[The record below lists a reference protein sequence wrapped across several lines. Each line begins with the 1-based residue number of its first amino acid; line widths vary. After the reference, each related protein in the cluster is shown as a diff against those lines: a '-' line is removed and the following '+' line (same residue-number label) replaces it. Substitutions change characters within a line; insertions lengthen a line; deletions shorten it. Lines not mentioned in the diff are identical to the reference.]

1 MFFTDAR
8 SCKDWLTGLPLTNI
22 PGAQQMVLDGLRL
35 LGRSDFDSIER
46 LKCLELMRDKIAF
59 LQGEQ
64 RSRYFGKSLPLS
76 ANDNAAWMIGCSL
89 LEEMESGYRQ
99 CLTAAELEQG
109 ELARHTALMM
119 QRVIRY
125 LGAQMLFHAMI
136 YRRFDPQ
143 LWGRLH
149 AQYQAAE
156 RADLLDE
163 RIKDSLEGDIG
174 QSSVMESYT
183 HVVLTQAGYL
193 SEMTAP
199 QMDFMEAL
207 LRMWTRKVRVLP
219 LGKGVESNDTHP
231 LAVDLAKHLGA
242 RPVAGD
248 AMNISHRV
256 LDVESLSK
264 SIRRRIHALQAGE
277 EPASLGLP
285 PDASALESLT
295 QLQRLHKLWCE
306 GAPPR
311 PPAKIPE
318 EQTATLAFGIPEIHY
333 FVTEGKTF
341 EQPDKPRELSRQE
354 KDDIAMFGQVST
366 RTAQMRVAAE
376 QAYAA
381 EDWGV
386 IDEMLGAFRLLRPN
400 KASKGVAI
408 GRVVAM
414 RLGPRSPFYLGVIH
428 ALVQENDGR
437 IVITVTVL
445 PGKPEPIAAR
455 AGDARNRAAGSAWV
469 QAFRLPAIE
478 RLGVPE
484 SLLVPSGLAG
494 RGRGVEGWRDGEP
507 KETTVYEVLERG
519 GDFDRI
525 TVF

>member
-8 SCKDWLTGLPLTNI
+8 SCRDWLTGLPLTNI

-76 ANDNAAWMIGCSL
+76 LNDNAAWANGCSL

-99 CLTAAELEQG
+99 CQTMAEIEQG
-109 ELARHTALMM
+109 ELVRHMALMM

-125 LGAQMLFHAMI
+125 LGAQMQFNAMI

-149 AQYQAAE
+149 TQYQAAE
-156 RADLLDE
+156 RAGLLDE
-163 RIKDSLEGDIG
+163 KVKDSLVGETGH
-174 QSSVMESYT
+174 STVMEAYT
-183 HVVLTQAGYL
+183 QVVLTQAAYL

-199 QMDFMEAL
+199 QMDFMDTL
-207 LRMWTRKVRVLP
+207 LRMWPRKARVLV
-219 LGKGVESNDTHP
+219 LGKGVESDDTHP
-231 LAVDLAKHLGA
+231 LSVDLAKQIGA

-277 EPASLGLP
+277 EPANLGLP
-285 PDASALESLT
+285 PDASALEALT

-311 PPAKIPE
+311 PPAKVPE
-318 EQTATLAFGIPEIHY
+318 EQTASLTFGLPEIHF
-333 FVTEGKTF
+333 FVTEGKVF

-354 KDDIAMFGQVST
+354 KDDIAMFGQVSS
-366 RTAQMRVAAE
+366 RTSQLRVAE
-376 QAYAA
+376 HNFST

-386 IDEMLGAFRLLRPN
+386 IDEMLGAFRLRRPS

-414 RLGPRSPFYLGVIH
+414 RLGPQAHFYLGVIH

-455 AGDARNRAAGSAWV
+455 SGDARNRTAGGAWV

-484 SLLVPSGLAG
+484 SLVVPSGLAG
-494 RGRGVEGWRDGEP
+494 RGRGVEVWRDGAP
-507 KETTVYEVLERG
+507 LETTVYEVLERG

>member
-8 SCKDWLTGLPLTNI
+8 TCKDWLTGLPLTNI

-35 LGRSDFDSIER
+35 LGSSDFDSIER
-46 LKCLELMRDKIAF
+46 LKCLELTRDKIAF

-76 ANDNAAWMIGCSL
+76 SNDNAAWMIGFAL

-99 CLTAAELEQG
+99 CLAAAETEQG
-109 ELARHTALMM
+109 EFARHTALMM

-125 LGAQMLFHAMI
+125 IGAEMQFHAMI
-136 YRRFDPQ
+136 YRRFDPE

-149 AQYQAAE
+149 GQYQAAE
-156 RADLLDE
+156 RAEVLDE

-174 QSSVMESYT
+174 LSSVMESYT
-183 HVVLTQAGYL
+183 QVVLTQASYL

-199 QMDFMEAL
+199 QMDFMDAL

-219 LGKGVESNDTHP
+219 PGKGVESDATHP
-231 LAVDLAKHLGA
+231 LSVDLAKQLGA

-248 AMNISHRV
+248 AMNVSHRV

-277 EPASLGLP
+277 EPVSLGLP
-285 PDASALESLT
+285 AEANALEALT

-318 EQTATLAFGIPEIHY
+318 ERSAALAFGIPDIHF
-333 FVTEGKTF
+333 FVSEGKAF

-354 KDDIAMFGQVST
+354 KDDISMFGQVSA
-366 RTAQMRVAAE
+366 RTAQMQVAE
-376 QAYAA
+376 HAYST
-381 EDWGV
+381 EEWGV
-386 IDEMLGAFRLLRPN
+386 VDEMLGAFRLLRPN
-400 KASKGVAI
+400 NASKGVAI
-408 GRVVAM
+408 GRVMAM

-437 IVITVTVL
+437 IVITVNVL

-455 AGDARNRAAGSAWV
+455 AGDARNRTAGNVWV

-484 SLLVPSGLAG
+484 TLVVPSGLAG
-494 RGRGVEGWRDGEP
+494 RGRGVETWRDGAAN
-507 KETTVYEVLERG
+507 ETTVYEVLERG

>member
-8 SCKDWLTGLPLTNI
+8 TCKDWLTGLPLTNI

-35 LGRSDFDSIER
+35 LGRSDFDPIER

-76 ANDNAAWMIGCSL
+76 SNDNTAWMIGCSL

-99 CLTAAELEQG
+99 CLTVAEIEQG

-119 QRVIRY
+119 QRVVRY
-125 LGAQMLFHAMI
+125 IGAQMQFCAMI

-149 AQYQAAE
+149 GQFLAAE
-156 RADLLDE
+156 RAEVLDE

-174 QSSVMESYT
+174 LSSVMESYT
-183 HVVLTQAGYL
+183 QVVLTQASYL
-193 SEMTAP
+193 SEMTAQ
-199 QMDFMEAL
+199 QMDFMDAL
-207 LRMWTRKVRVLP
+207 LKMWTRKVRVQP
-219 LGKGVESNDTHP
+219 LGRGVESDATHP
-231 LAVDLAKHLGA
+231 LSVDLGKQLGA

-277 EPASLGLP
+277 EPVSLGLP
-285 PDASALESLT
+285 AEASALEALT
-295 QLQRLHKLWCE
+295 QMQRLHKLWCE

-318 EQTATLAFGIPEIHY
+318 EQSAGLAFGIPEIHF
-333 FVTEGKTF
+333 FVSEGKQF
-341 EQPDKPRELSRQE
+341 EQPDKTRELSRQE
-354 KDDIAMFGQVST
+354 KDDISMFGQVSS
-366 RTAQMRVAAE
+366 RTAQLKLSDHNFVT
-376 QAYAA
+376 

-386 IDEMLGAFRLLRPN
+386 IDEMLGAFRLMRPN
-400 KASKGVAI
+400 NASKGVAI

-414 RLGPRSPFYLGVIH
+414 RLGPKSPFYLGVIH

-437 IVITVTVL
+437 IVITVNVL
-445 PGKPEPIAAR
+445 PGRPEPIAAR
-455 AGDARNRAAGSAWV
+455 AGDSRNRGAGNPWV

-484 SLLVPSGLAG
+484 TLVVPSGLAG
-494 RGRGVEGWRDGEP
+494 RGRGVEIWRDGES
-507 KETTVYEVLERG
+507 KEATVYEVLERG

>member
-8 SCKDWLTGLPLTNI
+8 TCKDWLSGLPLTNI

-35 LGRSDFDSIER
+35 LGRADFDSIER

-76 ANDNAAWMIGCSL
+76 ANDNAAWVIGCSL
-89 LEEMESGYRQ
+89 LEEMEAGYRQ
-99 CLTAAELEQG
+99 CITVAEIEQG

-125 LGAQMLFHAMI
+125 IGAQMQFHAMI
-136 YRRFDPQ
+136 YRRFDPL

-149 AQYQAAE
+149 SQYLAAE
-156 RADLLDE
+156 RADLVDE

-183 HVVLTQAGYL
+183 QVVLTQAAYL

-199 QMDFMEAL
+199 QMDFMDAL

-219 LGKGVESNDTHP
+219 LGKGVESDDTHP
-231 LAVDLAKHLGA
+231 LAVDLAKQLGA

-264 SIRRRIHALQAGE
+264 SIRRRTHALQAGE
-277 EPASLGLP
+277 EPAGLGLP
-285 PDASALESLT
+285 SDANALEALT

-311 PPAKIPE
+311 PPAKVPE
-318 EQTATLAFGIPEIHY
+318 EQTASLAFGIPEIHF
-333 FVTEGKTF
+333 FVTEGKAF
-341 EQPDKPRELSRQE
+341 EQPDKPRELTRQE
-354 KDDIAMFGQVST
+354 KDDISMFGQVSS
-366 RTAQMRVAAE
+366 RTAQMRMAE
-376 QAYAA
+376 QNFST

-400 KASKGVAI
+400 KAAKGVAI

-414 RLGPRSPFYLGVIH
+414 RLGPRSPFYIGVVH

-455 AGDARNRAAGSAWV
+455 AGDARNRTAGTTWV
-469 QAFRLPAIE
+469 QAFRLPAVE
-478 RLGVPE
+478 PLGVPQ
-484 SLLVPSGLAG
+484 SLVVPSGLAG
-494 RGRGVEGWRDGEP
+494 RGRGVEIWRDGAP
-507 KETTVYEVLERG
+507 KEATVYEVLERG